1 MEKGHF
7 WLTCRPWANYDSFLW
22 EILSFFHPTNLLESA
37 KSTRAWESED
47 TITEDLEEGVID
59 DNDYDKSKNII

>member
-1 MEKGHF
+1 MVRSYGKF
-7 WLTCRPWANYDSFLW
+7 
-22 EILSFFHPTNLLESA
+22 LSFFHPTNLLESA

-47 TITEDLEEGVID
+47 TFTEDLEEGVID

>member
-1 MEKGHF
+1 MLG
-7 WLTCRPWANYDSFLW
+7 
-22 EILSFFHPTNLLESA
+22 SA

-59 DNDYDKSKNII
+59 DNDYDKSKTHRLRFYYNKS